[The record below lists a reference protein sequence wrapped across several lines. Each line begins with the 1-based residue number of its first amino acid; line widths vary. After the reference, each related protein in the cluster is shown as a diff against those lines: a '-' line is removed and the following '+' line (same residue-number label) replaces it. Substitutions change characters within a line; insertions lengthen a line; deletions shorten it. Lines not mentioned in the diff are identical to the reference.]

1 MTSLAASPSRPAA
14 HRLLDYVLL
23 PAELCE
29 YEQAYLARTN
39 RMALQFLWAHPP
51 VLALV
56 ALLHGM
62 SVTRAL
68 LYSAFVLLGPTLAH
82 GFVDRPRIVSM
93 VLGVTSMLIGSLLVH
108 FGQGPM
114 QIEMHFYFFVLL
126 ALQTVF
132 ANPTVIIGSAL
143 TVVLHHV
150 VLFCLLPASV
160 FNYDA
165 SFWTVL
171 VHALFVLFES
181 AAACFV
187 ARSFFDDVIGLDRL
201 VRDRTAAL
209 ALRNR
214 DLQLVLD
221 NVEQGLVTIDLS
233 GRVVGARASI
243 VDRWFG
249 APPPSD
255 NLCDWLALGNG
266 QFAGW
271 LRLGLDELAADV
283 MPRETVLAQL
293 PSSLVLAGRAFR
305 FSYLPI
311 EGPRLQL
318 LVVMSEVTAAL
329 ARAGQ
334 ERRDLELGLL
344 VERSTRDPSGVAELV
359 DETSRLV
366 RRVADRAVG
375 ATDRRR
381 ALHTLKGNAGS
392 IGLSSIAVL
401 CDEVETKLESGDAS
415 LDDEAAEVAEA
426 WRALH
431 DRLEPV
437 LGARA
442 ALVQITHAQ
451 LLSAA
456 EQAHHWST
464 DLANTMLGWG
474 RDPVALRLHRL
485 GEQASALAV
494 SLGKPSPHIEIDAE
508 DLRLPRRR
516 YAALW
521 QSLAHAVRNAVD
533 HGLEAS
539 EEERAAAGKPRVG
552 ALVLRARRTEGALV
566 VCVTDDGRG
575 VDWNELASA
584 ATRRGLAAST
594 EEDLRRAFFA
604 DGVSTRST
612 VTEISGR
619 GIGMG
624 ALREAACSLGGH
636 VDVESAAGRGTTVRV
651 VVPMPERELE
661 HELASAR
668 RSFAPEVVE
677 RAPARWDCP

>member
-1 MTSLAASPSRPAA
+1 M
-14 HRLLDYVLL
+14 
-23 PAELCE
+23 
-29 YEQAYLARTN
+29 
-39 RMALQFLWAHPP
+39 
-51 VLALV
+51 ALV

-68 LYSAFVLLGPTLAH
+68 LYTTFVLLGPTLAH
-82 GFVDRPRIVSM
+82 RFVDRPRVVSM
-93 VLGVTSMLIGSLLVH
+93 VLGVTSMLMAALLVH

-132 ANPTVIIGSAL
+132 ANPTVIIVSAL
-143 TVVLHHV
+143 AVALHHL

-165 SFWTVL
+165 SLWTVL
-171 VHALFVLFES
+171 VHALFVVLES

-209 ALRNR
+209 AQRNR

-249 APPPSD
+249 APPSSD
-255 NLCDWLALGNG
+255 NLCDWLALGNRE
-266 QFAGW
+266 FAEW

-283 MPRETVLAQL
+283 MPRALVLAQL
-293 PSSLVLAGRAFR
+293 PSSLVFAGRELR

-311 EGPRLQL
+311 DGPRLQL
-318 LVVMSEVTAAL
+318 LVVMSEVTAML
-329 ARAGQ
+329 ARAAQ
-334 ERRDLELGLL
+334 DRRDREIGLL
-344 VERSTRDPSGVAELV
+344 VERSARDPSGVAEFL

-366 RRVADRAVG
+366 RRVADGALG
-375 ATDRRR
+375 ATERRR

-401 CDEVETKLESGDAS
+401 CDEVETRLQSGDAS
-415 LDDEAAEVAEA
+415 LDDEAAQVAEA

-442 ALVQITHAQ
+442 AHIHITPAQ
-451 LLSAA
+451 WLSAA
-456 EQAHHWST
+456 EQVRQWST
-464 DLANTMLGWG
+464 DLARTMLGWG
-474 RDPVALRLHRL
+474 RDPLSLRLHRL

-494 SLGKPSPHIEIDAE
+494 GLGKPIPQIEIDAE

-552 ALVLRARRTEGALV
+552 RLVLGARHTAGALV
-566 VCVTDDGRG
+566 VCITDDGRG
-575 VDWNELASA
+575 VNWAELASA
-584 ATRRGLAAST
+584 ATRRGLAART

-619 GIGMG
+619 GSGMG
-624 ALREAACSLGGH
+624 ALREAACRLGGH
-636 VDVESAAGRGTTVRV
+636 VEVESEAGRGTTVRV

-668 RSFAPEVVE
+668 RSFTPEVVE
-677 RAPARWDCP
+677 